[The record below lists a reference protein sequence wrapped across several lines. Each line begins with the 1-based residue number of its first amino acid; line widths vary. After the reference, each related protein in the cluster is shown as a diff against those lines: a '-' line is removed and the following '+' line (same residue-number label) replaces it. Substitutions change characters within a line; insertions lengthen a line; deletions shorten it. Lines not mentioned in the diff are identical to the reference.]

1 MPGRITS
8 SAFIGRADELQNLLA
23 VFEATRTAPAVV
35 LLGGEAGVGKTRL
48 VNEFSG
54 RIPEARVL
62 VGACLEL
69 GQAVMPL
76 APLAGVLRQLSRTLD
91 PKRPSGCLVRSSCVS
106 CPTREC
112 GRPIVEPGNSREG
125 FSRLYSRSSAGLPT
139 PVES

>member
-8 SAFIGRADELQNLLA
+8 SAFIGRTRELQNLLEI
-23 VFEATRTAPAVV
+23 FEASRAAPVV

-54 RIPEARVL
+54 RIPEAQVL

-76 APLAGVLRQLSRTLD
+76 APLAGILRQLSRTLGPNETRQLRAELARFLPD
-91 PKRPSGCLVRSSCVS
+91 QGLVLRQRS
-106 CPTREC
+106 T
-112 GRPIVEPGNSREG
+112 
-125 FSRLYSRSSAGLPT
+125 
-139 PVES
+139 

>member
-8 SAFIGRADELQNLLA
+8 SAFIGRTDELQNLLA

-76 APLAGVLRQLSRTLD
+76 APLAGVLRQLSRTLGAEETQ
-91 PKRPSGCLVRSSCVS
+91 RLFGAELVRFLPDQGMWS
-106 CPTREC
+106 PDGGAREQS
-112 GRPIVEPGNSREG
+112 GGA
-125 FSRLYSRSSAGLPT
+125 L
-139 PVES
+139 

>member
-8 SAFIGRADELQNLLA
+8 SAFIGRTDELQNLLA
-23 VFEATRTAPAVV
+23 AFEATRTAPAVV

-54 RIPEARVL
+54 RIPEARAL

-76 APLAGVLRQLSRTLD
+76 AP
-91 PKRPSGCLVRSSCVS
+91 
-106 CPTREC
+106 PTE
-112 GRPIVEPGNSREG
+112 
-125 FSRLYSRSSAGLPT
+125 APT
-139 PVES
+139 PALIPPVPPTLAPTPALTPPVPPTDTPTPTPIPPAAFAGTAIKTKSHHTPMF